1 MSVSPSKAQSLLGYE
16 DQREQ
21 PEFLLS
27 APGTGAKTSLKKPNT
42 VWTRRF
48 AELQRARIQQI
59 VCLPPGC
66 PETTW
71 EVYSER
77 GWGVPAVVH
86 WDRWRLRSTAIQVQP
101 LAWHSGLRIQGCC
114 SCGLGHNCSLDLIHG
129 WGAPYAT
136 GQTQWKQRQK
146 YRKRERQ
153 GASCGP
159 WVGLHFYL
167 DTKGRIFL
175 FFSWQIWG
183 YINYIYLGTLK
194 EVFLIS
200 DIPECF

>member
-1 MSVSPSKAQSLLGYE
+1 MSKGSGLMETADACASL
-16 DQREQ
+16 
-21 PEFLLS
+21 
-27 APGTGAKTSLKKPNT
+27 AP
-42 VWTRRF
+42 
-48 AELQRARIQQI
+48 
-59 VCLPPGC
+59 VCLLMFNKC
-66 PETTW
+66 W
-71 EVYSER
+71 HISLVALRCSRLMILLVSVEVLVWS
-77 GWGVPAVVH
+77 PA
-86 WDRWRLRSTAIQVQP
+86 WCN
-101 LAWHSGLRIQGCC
+101 GLRIQGCC